1 MLSLWRDLLYA
12 ARVLAKSPGLVVVAV
27 ASLALGIGANITAY
41 SVVREMILDDLS
53 AREPQRL
60 ARAGGEVDYAM
71 YRELRHAGVFQDL
84 AFNRHLNVCVWQD
97 SARGEMAWS
106 IETSANFFDVL
117 GVRGSLGRL
126 YSQADEGRAVAA
138 VSYGFW
144 RKRMGAAPH
153 AIGRPLQLNG
163 RLYTVVGVLPGD
175 YRSIYGHGVS
185 PEVYIQAGAGEGGW
199 LFGRLRDGSSR
210 EQARQAL
217 AAAAEALGG
226 RDLARRVAELRPMSG
241 LAANAAKGG
250 DERRFFVFFAMLFSV
265 AGMMALIACSNVA
278 GLLLARGLSR
288 QREMAIRRAVGASRL
303 RIVRQLLAE
312 GLVLVACGAGAGL
325 LLDGFLRDRL
335 SYIRWPSAYGLPIEF
350 HFNQDSGLFLYAA
363 AAALAALLVSSVIP
377 ALRGSNTDLTL
388 AMKQGQPAFSV
399 RHWDARNGFVALQ
412 LALATVLLTL
422 GALFTRSFWYVASCD
437 PGFDVAHTIVAG
449 IQPLPGR
456 HPDDGL
462 WKDRVVRRLEE
473 IPGVIAASSA
483 GVLPLAGEMPRAHL
497 RRQGEGLSAAR
508 DVYTVGAGP
517 RYCLALGM
525 HLLRGRDLEAAD
537 RTRQPAP
544 VVVNRTLARE
554 FFAGRNPV
562 GERLLMGREE
572 PQIVEVVGV
581 TADAKVRSM
590 GEAEAPAL
598 YIASTFGPLVVR
610 VAGEPAN
617 WIAPVRSALGGMD
630 PTAGID
636 VRPMQE
642 AAAGAIFPMRVAS
655 GFLGALSGLGVV
667 LALIGLYG
675 SVSYAVGRRMREMG
689 IRLALGA
696 PRGRIVWVALRDALV
711 LLSCGAIAGLALAA
725 AAIRPLAG
733 LLPDGVPPWDPVALT
748 VPALL
753 LVAAGSVAA
762 WVPSRRAAHADPAA
776 ALRQD

>member
-1 MLSLWRDLLYA
+1 
-12 ARVLAKSPGLVVVAV
+12 
-27 ASLALGIGANITAY
+27 
-41 SVVREMILDDLS
+41 
-53 AREPQRL
+53 
-60 ARAGGEVDYAM
+60 
-71 YRELRHAGVFQDL
+71 
-84 AFNRHLNVCVWQD
+84 
-97 SARGEMAWS
+97 
-106 IETSANFFDVL
+106 
-117 GVRGSLGRL
+117 
-126 YSQADEGRAVAA
+126 
-138 VSYGFW
+138 
-144 RKRMGAAPH
+144 
-153 AIGRPLQLNG
+153 
-163 RLYTVVGVLPGD
+163 
-175 YRSIYGHGVS
+175 
-185 PEVYIQAGAGEGGW
+185 
-199 LFGRLRDGSSR
+199 
-210 EQARQAL
+210 
-217 AAAAEALGG
+217 
-226 RDLARRVAELRPMSG
+226 
-241 LAANAAKGG
+241 
-250 DERRFFVFFAMLFSV
+250 
-265 AGMMALIACSNVA
+265 
-278 GLLLARGLSR
+278 
-288 QREMAIRRAVGASRL
+288 
-303 RIVRQLLAE
+303 
-312 GLVLVACGAGAGL
+312 
-325 LLDGFLRDRL
+325 
-335 SYIRWPSAYGLPIEF
+335 
-350 HFNQDSGLFLYAA
+350 
-363 AAALAALLVSSVIP
+363 
-377 ALRGSNTDLTL
+377 
-388 AMKQGQPAFSV
+388 
-399 RHWDARNGFVALQ
+399 
-412 LALATVLLTL
+412 
-422 GALFTRSFWYVASCD
+422 
-437 PGFDVAHTIVAG
+437 
-449 IQPLPGR
+449 
-456 HPDDGL
+456 
-462 WKDRVVRRLEE
+462 
-473 IPGVIAASSA
+473 VIAASSA